1 MKKIAVAN
9 RKGGVGKTTTA
20 VHIAAALALAGHK
33 TLLVD
38 TDTQGHCSRLL
49 GVKTDKGLAEL
60 LEGERGGAIHEARD
74 NLNLLA
80 GSRRLAGFSELQPE
94 RRHRREL
101 ILSEALKPIE
111 LDYRYIVLDT
121 PPGFSDLSI
130 NVLFYADEVIIP
142 VSMEVLAV
150 EGLFNL
156 QQELAGIQQYKA
168 LAVKAIVPTFVD
180 GRVGK
185 TETILDNL
193 KQAYADA
200 VTFPVHYSTRFSE
213 LAAWGQTIFEY
224 DPNGRGSIDYAKVA
238 GSIA

>member
-1 MKKIAVAN
+1 MRKIAVAN

-20 VHIAAALALAGHK
+20 VSIAAALALAGHK

-38 TDTQGHCSRLL
+38 TDTQGHCARLL
-49 GVKTDKGLAEL
+49 GVKPEKGLAEL
-60 LEGERGGAIHEARD
+60 LDGEQDVMINARD
-74 NLNLLA
+74 NLGLLA
-80 GSRRLAGFSELQPE
+80 GSRRLAGFSEIQPE

-101 ILSEALKPIE
+101 ILSEALEPIE
-111 LDYRYIVLDT
+111 RNYEYLILDT

-130 NVLFYADEVIIP
+130 NVLFFADEVIIP

-156 QQELAGIQQYKA
+156 QQELEEIQQYKA
-168 LAVKAIVPTFVD
+168 LAIKAIVPTFVD

-185 TETILDNL
+185 TETILENL
-193 KQAYADA
+193 KQTFGDA
-200 VTFPVHYSTRFSE
+200 VSFPVHYSTRFSE
-213 LAAWGQTIFEY
+213 LPAWGQTIFEY
-224 DPNGRGSIDYAKVA
+224 DPNGRGSVDYAKVA